1 MDIKLIFKA
10 HKTQEYFLRA
20 LSKEIFEE
28 DGITAFAPNIPDPNL
43 NLAMQTEEQVDLSD
57 KTIQVVERFYQQFD
71 LPWGWALSSAMSQ
84 QSLEVALKRQDYEL
98 LTATPV
104 LVRFLED
111 FLPDDRLKYFN
122 IKEVEQEKLSD
133 WIAPLQEAFQATEQN
148 AFLYQE
154 AHIHA
159 LHQRADFH
167 HFVAYADGIPV
178 SAATL
183 SLSPY
188 GARLD
193 DLGTL
198 PAYQRKGFGTGLIL
212 YIMKRAKDCGY
223 QGLFLETS
231 DGGASLYKTL
241 GFNEL
246 YRNKIYRK
254 K

>member
-1 MDIKLIFKA
+1 MFNA

-28 DGITAFAPNIPDPNL
+28 DGIAAFAPNIPDPNL
-43 NLAMQTEEQVDLSD
+43 NLAMQMEERVDALD
-57 KTIQVVERFYQQFD
+57 ATIQAIERFYQQFG

-84 QSLEVALKRQDYEL
+84 QNLETELRERGYEL
-98 LTATPV
+98 LTAAPV
-104 LVRFLED
+104 FMRSLENY
-111 FLPDDRLKYFN
+111 LSGDRLKYFD
-122 IKEVEQEKLSD
+122 IKEVGQEKLSD

-148 AFLYQE
+148 ACLYQE

-159 LHQRADFH
+159 LQKKANFH
-167 HFVAYADGIPV
+167 HFVAYADGVPV

-198 PAYQRKGFGTGLIL
+198 PAYQKKGFGTALIL
-212 YIMKRAKDCGY
+212 YIMKSAKDRGY
-223 QGLFLETS
+223 QWLFLEAS
-231 DGGASLYKTL
+231 DEGASLYKTL